1 MNLKETKMKILYI
14 DSLKEIIES
23 MDFGDS
29 KIKLEFEEVANLISK
44 SVNIFNNNGRNN
56 ANKKI
61 REEIEK
67 FIIAK
72 THNI

>member
-1 MNLKETKMKILYI
+1 MKILYI

-72 THNI
+72 TQNI

>member
-72 THNI
+72 TQNI